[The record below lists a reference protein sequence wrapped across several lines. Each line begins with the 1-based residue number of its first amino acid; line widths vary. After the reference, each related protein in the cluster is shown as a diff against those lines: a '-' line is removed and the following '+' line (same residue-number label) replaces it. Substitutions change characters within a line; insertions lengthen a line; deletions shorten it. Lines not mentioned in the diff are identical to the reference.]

1 MSNCTLAELLA
12 TSSLIVTLERI
23 CRSGVLTMEDEIRA
37 RYAIGRAYEAFGM
50 DSIAERPTAD
60 VIEFPTKAI

>member
-1 MSNCTLAELLA
+1 MSTASLKELMA
-12 TSSLIVTLERI
+12 ASALIVTLERI
-23 CRSGVLTMEDEIRA
+23 CGSGVLFMEEEISA
-37 RYAIGRAYEAFGM
+37 RVAISLATQAFGL